1 MVEHVGTLVQNWFS
15 SKTKSKPLHPGCKPL
30 DALKGNWNLKPW
42 FSASNIWVRVLC
54 SLKPIQLVNIETRT
68 GGLWGEQQHSHL
80 KKKHQFS
87 IFFLP
92 QIPTSLAT
100 NKFYVQYSG
109 SPPSASFRYISAE
122 RPVVNRYKQT
132 CPESSKHPPLLHF
145 ARDLDMMMIW
155 IFRVHSSLWS
165 FFVQI
170 TVANYQPILK
180 IEGFSNITSGYQ

>member
-1 MVEHVGTLVQNWFS
+1 MFPETNPTSKLWNPNWRTL
-15 SKTKSKPLHPGCKPL
+15 
-30 DALKGNWNLKPW
+30 
-42 FSASNIWVRVLC
+42 
-54 SLKPIQLVNIETRT
+54 
-68 GGLWGEQQHSHL
+68 GEQQHSHL

-170 TVANYQPILK
+170 TVANYQPIFENWRVLK
-180 IEGFSNITSGYQ
+180 HYQWLPVVLHRRWRKFRR